1 MNKVTKI
8 ILWGGLLILIACKG
22 NPRTASLATVK
33 TVETRDSFIEKF
45 SAFFESGMSS
55 CHCPGASITI
65 VQDSTVRWMK
75 GFGVRS
81 VLTQVP
87 VDEHTIFRLASVSKN
102 FASIITQ
109 IYVDRNAL
117 SWEDKVTHYLPE
129 FGLRPTENTELV
141 TIRNIIS
148 HTSGLPYHS
157 YTNLIE
163 SGASIASII
172 SLFKNIQCKMLPG
185 NEYAYQNASYAMIE
199 PILLKATGKSY
210 PELLHEV
217 LIDSL
222 HMPDINYNF
231 STIHESRNVALPHRL
246 DPSDSLYIPTEITDK
261 FYNAI
266 SAGGINASITD
277 MSIWLKLLLGNYPNL
292 ISKEK
297 LDTFFKPIIRTTTDR
312 RYYNYWP
319 GVKDSYYAKGMRILD
334 YGDHHKY
341 YHAGYANE
349 YRAEIAIDPRYNL
362 GICILFNSTC
372 HLGDDIIPDFFKMN
386 DDWLAG
392 CR

>member
-1 MNKVTKI
+1 MNKIVVI
-8 ILWGGLLILIACKG
+8 ILWGGILILNACKDTHRPSSYDKG
-22 NPRTASLATVK
+22 NFIV
-33 TVETRDSFIEKF
+33 TRDSFIEKF
-45 SAFFESGMSS
+45 SAYFESGMQS

-65 VQDSTVRWMK
+65 VQDSTVRWIK
-75 GFGVRS
+75 GFGFRS
-81 VLTQVP
+81 TLTQAP
-87 VDEHTIFRLASVSKN
+87 VDAHTIFRLASVSKN

-117 SWEDKVTHYLPE
+117 HWEDKVTHYLPE
-129 FGLRPTENTELV
+129 FALKPTENTELV

-163 SGASIASII
+163 SGASLASII

-199 PILLKATGKSY
+199 PILLKATGRTY
-210 PELLHEV
+210 TELLHEL

-222 HMPDINYNF
+222 HMPDIGYTF
-231 STIHESRNVALPHRL
+231 STIHDNRNVALPHRP
-246 DPSDSLYIPTEITDK
+246 DASDMVYTPTVITDK
-261 FYNAI
+261 FYNAV

-297 LDTFFKPIIRTTTDR
+297 LDTFFKPIIRTTSDR

-349 YRAEIAIDPRYNL
+349 YRAEIAIDPRYHL
-362 GICILFNSTC
+362 GICVLFNSTC
-372 HLGDDIIPDFFKMN
+372 HLGDNIIPEFFTMN